1 MNEETRGDTV
11 SVLELLNVIRRYKRL
26 IFALPI
32 IAAVFSALF
41 VSYVLRPTW
50 EASAILEVGRIG
62 QTGQTGQTGQI
73 PIEPV
78 TNVVSRIQHP
88 SFATGALSY
97 ANVKPDELKGV
108 KVAYLGTLK
117 VTPVKGA
124 ELIGVKLR
132 AHSAVLAG
140 NLIQG
145 SIANLQKV
153 HSEMMSITID
163 RHNKQIQI
171 LTKDI
176 QDTNSEIELLRKKL
190 LASHNWNAF
199 DATLSANI
207 LQNKSAELRDMI
219 QRKLLLEEQVSPS
232 RTYTTRVVG
241 DIHVS
246 DEPVSPNKPLIIGLA
261 MLLGLLG
268 ALVIAF
274 VHNAITTSVPRINS

>member
-1 MNEETRGDTV
+1 MNEETRSDEV
-11 SVLELLNVIRRYKRL
+11 SVLDLFNMMRRYKWL
-26 IFALPI
+26 ILALPVV
-32 IAAVFSALF
+32 AAVFAILL

-50 EASAILEVGRIG
+50 EASAILEVGQVG
-62 QTGQTGQTGQI
+62 QVGKM
-73 PIEPV
+73 PIEPA
-78 TNVVSRIQHP
+78 TNVVSRMMHP
-88 SFATGALSY
+88 SFATGTLSY

-108 KVAYLGTLK
+108 KAVYLCTLK

-124 ELIGVKLR
+124 ELIEVKLK
-132 AHSAVLAG
+132 AHSAERAG

-153 HSEMMSITID
+153 HSEMMSTTID
-163 RHNKQIQI
+163 RYNKQIQI

-176 QDTNSEIELLRKKL
+176 RDTSSEIELLRKKL

-199 DATLSANI
+199 GATLSANI

-241 DIHVS
+241 DVYVS
-246 DEPVSPNKPLIIGLA
+246 EGPVSPNKPLIIGLA
-261 MLLGLLG
+261 MLLGLMG
-268 ALVIAF
+268 AVIIAF
-274 VHNAITTSVPRINS
+274 VHNAITSSAARVNS

>member
-1 MNEETRGDTV
+1 MNEDTRGDTV
-11 SVLELLNVIRRYKRL
+11 SVLELFNVMRRYKWL
-26 IFALPI
+26 ILSLPVV
-32 IAAVFSALF
+32 AAVFAALL
-41 VSYVLRPTW
+41 VSNILRPTW

-62 QTGQTGQTGQI
+62 QTGQTGQTAQI

-78 TNVVSRIQHP
+78 TNVVSRMLHP

-108 KVAYLGTLK
+108 KAVYLGTLK

-132 AHSAVLAG
+132 AHSAELAG
-140 NLIQG
+140 DLIQG

-163 RHNKQIQI
+163 RYNKQIQI

-176 QDTNSEIELLRKKL
+176 QDTSSEIELLRKKL
-190 LASHNWNAF
+190 LTSHNWNAF
-199 DATLSANI
+199 DATLSASI

-241 DIHVS
+241 DVYVS
-246 DEPVSPNKPLIIGLA
+246 EGPVSPNKPLIIGLA

-268 ALVIAF
+268 AVVIAF
-274 VHNAITTSVPRINS
+274 VHNAITTSISQKRP

>member
-11 SVLELLNVIRRYKRL
+11 SVLELFNVIRRYKWL
-26 IFALPI
+26 LLALPFG
-32 IAAVFSALF
+32 AAVIAVLL
-41 VSYVLRPTW
+41 VSNILRPTW
-50 EASAILEVGRIG
+50 EASAILEVGQIG
-62 QTGQTGQTGQI
+62 QIGKM
-73 PIEPV
+73 PIEPA
-78 TNVVSRIQHP
+78 TNVVSRMQHP

-108 KVAYLGTLK
+108 KAVYLGTLK

-132 AHSAVLAG
+132 AHSAELAG

-153 HSEMMSITID
+153 HSEMMSTTID
-163 RHNKQIQI
+163 RYNKQIQI

-207 LQNKSAELRDMI
+207 LQSKSADLRDMI

-241 DIHVS
+241 DVYVS
-246 DEPVSPNKPLIIGLA
+246 EGPVSPNKPLIIGLV

-268 ALVIAF
+268 AVVIAF
-274 VHNAITTSVPRINS
+274 VHNAITTSAARVNS